1 MKFSFVL
8 KFFIFVLFDCKVVI
22 YTSFMLALFHDKKC
36 YNCII
41 FVHCVLWDFIVLGLV
56 LS

>member
-41 FVHCVLWDFIVLGLV
+41 FVYCVLWDFIVLGLV